1 MSTLFTISAPSGAGK
16 TSLVKQLLKY
26 IDNIKVSVSH
36 TTRKPRSGEIDG
48 INYNFITKAN
58 FSQMLENNL
67 FLEHAKVFDNYY
79 GTSQEWLTEQ
89 LNLGIDIIL
98 EIDWQGAQQ
107 VKRLNPATVS
117 IFILPPSLI
126 ILEERLRGRGTDSDD
141 IIEKRLQGAIEEL
154 SHYTEGD
161 YLVVN
166 DNFETAMQDLQTIVK
181 NQRLRQ
187 SVQAVKFNGI
197 LTELLGKYSNS

>member
-16 TSLVKQLLKY
+16 TSLVKRLLECT
-26 IDNIKVSVSH
+26 DNLKVSVSH
-36 TTRKPRSGEIDG
+36 TTRKPRSGEIAG
-48 INYNFITKAN
+48 VNYNFITVAD

-117 IFILPPSLI
+117 IFILPPSRV
-126 ILEERLRGRGTDSDD
+126 ILEERLRGRDTDSDAV
-141 IIEKRLQGAIEEL
+141 IEQRLQGAIEEL

-166 DNFETAMQDLQTIVK
+166 DNFETAMRDLTAII
-181 NQRLRQ
+181 NSQRLRQ
-187 SVQAVKFNGI
+187 AEQSVKLHGM
-197 LTELLGKYSNS
+197 LTELLKK